1 MYIKYAC
8 WQALIM
14 ACMRARRSFLLAAA
28 GAMTLGV
35 LPNAFAQYAATVV
48 VYKSPTCGCCGEWE
62 KHMRAAGFRL
72 DTRPTSDMAAVK
84 DGLGVP
90 EALRSCHTATLGG
103 YVFEGHA
110 ARARQ
115 GDRPRRARHAG
126 GRAGHGAGT
135 CAALLDLRVRR
146 HGDARLRTPL
156 RTAPGPS
163 TRSVP

>member
-103 YVFEGHA
+103 YVSEGHVPA
-110 ARARQ
+110 ADVKRLLRERARVT
-115 GDRPRRARHAG
+115 GLAVPG
-126 GRAGHGAGT
+126 MPVG
-135 CAALLDLRVRR
+135 
-146 HGDARLRTPL
+146 
-156 RTAPGPS
+156 APGMEQGPARPYS
-163 TRSVP
+163 TFAFGATGTRVFERH